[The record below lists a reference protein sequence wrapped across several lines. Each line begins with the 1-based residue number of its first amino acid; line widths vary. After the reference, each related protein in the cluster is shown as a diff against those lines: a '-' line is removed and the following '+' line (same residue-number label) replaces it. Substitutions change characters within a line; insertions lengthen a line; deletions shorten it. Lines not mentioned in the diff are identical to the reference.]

1 MREAITETRPLVL
14 DRLLK
19 IEANFFAV
27 TEWTPL
33 ATEAAKKEVVK
44 RRRHANVS
52 KSGFVS
58 SMKDESKVNQRDVL
72 IDEGKQADI
81 EALGDC
87 LRALADGQV
96 LGDISLTIVLYDKD
110 RSTVD
115 LSAAIGR
122 EYEGQCEIL
131 CFGSHPSWEIVQARF
146 MELRNL
152 L

>member
-110 RSTVD
+110 LSTVD